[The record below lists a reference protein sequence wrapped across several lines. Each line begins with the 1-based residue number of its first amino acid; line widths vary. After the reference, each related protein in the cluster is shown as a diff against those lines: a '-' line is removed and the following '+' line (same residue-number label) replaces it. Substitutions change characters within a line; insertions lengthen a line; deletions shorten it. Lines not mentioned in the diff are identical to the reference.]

1 MMKQL
6 TNRKKGLTF
15 GSFQVSKD
23 IKFADNQPIV
33 PWGPRHH
40 FLDPVVTGDIH
51 LGFGGLVF
59 FYRIF
64 EKLKSFEP
72 ATSPTFTEDGEDEGR
87 GMRMGKRLL
96 RSLALVFGCI
106 ALSSLAYTGIL
117 NAIEILGFYIP
128 LFLYNN
134 QATNSHLRLTSAN
147 PSPAVRRFS
156 IFNEFSKQVKGE
168 AKSNPEFQQ
177 SVKELKEKTGV
188 VAEDLKIRTK
198 QTTEKIYKRVDDV
211 WTEAEATAKREGFT
225 TPGAEKSQE
234 TQSSTT
240 KESPDAAETLF
251 IKFKSTLSSV
261 APTVSSAFQTVK
273 ETKVLDVAKKGYGI
287 VKDELS
293 NNPTRRRRMRHASTN
308 TSTERSTRTEMVVVP
323 VKQSPWSKK
332 WETFKQK
339 MQGSPVFKR
348 LSGLSEPVVSKSQ
361 ELAEDMRERWETS
374 DHPVVHKIQDLNVTV
389 FGESDMATS
398 FKEIRRRDPSFS
410 RPEFLAEVQEMI
422 KPTIIA
428 YLKCDVESLKKNC
441 FNEVIERCKAE
452 QIAYE
457 AQGIFFD
464 TKILHI
470 SDAHL
475 SETRMVGNTP
485 IIIITDSIETVHHA
499 WVMQLVDA
507 EELGENAMYPT
518 WKLREMQRMNIRAII

>member
-1 MMKQL
+1 M
-6 TNRKKGLTF
+6 
-15 GSFQVSKD
+15 V
-23 IKFADNQPIV
+23 
-33 PWGPRHH
+33 H
-40 FLDPVVTGDIH
+40 PVMRSQY
-51 LGFGGLVF
+51 LLQ
-59 FYRIF
+59 
-64 EKLKSFEP
+64 KLHY
-72 ATSPTFTEDGEDEGR
+72 
-87 GMRMGKRLL
+87 
-96 RSLALVFGCI
+96 SLK
-106 ALSSLAYTGIL
+106 
-117 NAIEILGFYIP
+117 
-128 LFLYNN
+128 
-134 QATNSHLRLTSAN
+134 ATNSHLRSSAN

-168 AKSNPEFQQ
+168 AKSNSEFQQ

-211 WTEAEATAKREGFT
+211 WTEAEATAKRVSTNVKEKISAANVEEKLSAATEEIKSSFGLGKQKSSDSTSSSSNHGAGGKQEGFT
-225 TPGAEKSQE
+225 TSGAEKSQE
-234 TQSSTT
+234 TQSGTT
-240 KESPDAAETLF
+240 KESPDATETLF

-261 APTVSSAFQTVK
+261 APTVSSAFQTLK

-374 DHPVVHKIQDLNVTV
+374 DHPVVHKIQDLNETV
-389 FGESDMATS
+389 FGESDIAMS

-410 RPEFLAEVQEMI
+410 WSEFLAEVQEMI
-422 KPTIIA
+422 KPTITA

-441 FNEVIERCKAE
+441 YNEVIERCKAE

-457 AQGIFFD
+457 AQGTFFD

-470 SDAHL
+470 SDAHVR
-475 SETRMVGNTP
+475 ETRMMGDTP
-485 IIIITDSIETVHHA
+485 IIIVTFHTQGIYCVRDKHGSITAGGPDSIETVRYA
-499 WVMQLVDA
+499 WVMQLMDA